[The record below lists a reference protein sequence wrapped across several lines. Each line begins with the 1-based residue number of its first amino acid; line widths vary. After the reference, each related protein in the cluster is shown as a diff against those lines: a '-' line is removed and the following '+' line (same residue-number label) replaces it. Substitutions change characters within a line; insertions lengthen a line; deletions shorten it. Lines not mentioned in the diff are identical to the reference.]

1 MSNRNI
7 QHEWCNWEGLLP
19 SSHYIDNGIYLSE
32 DILQQERSKVF
43 GKVWA
48 FLVHES
54 EIPEPGDYVTTNLGG
69 TPLVVLRDVEGVIR
83 TFLNVCPHRGATLV
97 TAPAGKARGFTC
109 LFHQW
114 SFDTMGKCRAVPNP
128 EGFREIGLGTENFSL
143 REFRTG
149 QKLGLIFT
157 TLDDDAEPLEDYLG
171 GVFDNVDDVMAPY
184 PLEVFHYHRIV
195 IPTNWKLWAATNVE
209 LYHVWLHSLNRATS
223 LKAPHWLER
232 KPLSYSNG
240 HLAFE
245 PVKIAYDKA
254 QLGSRDLILPGLG
267 PNEARLMHVFPDLL
281 VNIRSSSIRLDRV
294 TPLSAGEVMVELRGL
309 GIKGESEVDR
319 NRRISEHN
327 EFWGPMG
334 RNLPEDALAA
344 VLQMRAI
351 RNGNQPHALCARE
364 PGTTPAMSDEPL
376 RHYYRKWSE
385 LMECSSS
392 DSLKPVERLVPEL
405 PSVA

>member
-1 MSNRNI
+1 MSVRNF
-7 QHEWCNWEGLLP
+7 QQEWCNWEGLLP
-19 SSHYIDNGIYLSE
+19 PSHYIDNGIYLSE
-32 DILQQERSKVF
+32 DILQQERSKIF

-69 TPLVVLRDVEGVIR
+69 TPLVVVRDVEGVIR

-97 TAPAGKARGFTC
+97 NSPAGKSRGFTC

-114 SFDTMGKCRAVPNP
+114 SFDTTGKCRAVPNP
-128 EGFREIGLGTENFSL
+128 EGFNDVNLSTGDFAL

-157 TLDDDAEPLEDYLG
+157 TLDDDAGPLEEYLG
-171 GVFDNVDDVMAPY
+171 DIFANVEDVMAPY
-184 PLEVFHYHRIV
+184 ALEVFHFHRIV

-209 LYHVWLHSLNRATS
+209 LYHVWLHSLNRASS

-232 KPLSYSNG
+232 KPLSYPNG

-245 PVKIAYDKA
+245 PVKLAYDKA
-254 QLGSRDLILPGLG
+254 KLGSRDLTLPGLA

-281 VNIRSSSIRLDRV
+281 VNIRSSSIRLDRL
-294 TPLSAGEVMVELRGL
+294 TPLSAGEVMVECRGL

-327 EFWGPMG
+327 EFWGPFG

-344 VLQMRAI
+344 VFQMRAI

-364 PGTTPAMSDEPL
+364 PGTTPALSDEPL
-376 RHYYRKWSE
+376 RHFYRKWSE

-392 DSLKPVERLVPEL
+392 NASKRVAHPESE
-405 PSVA
+405 PAGVV

>member
-1 MSNRNI
+1 MSVRNF
-7 QHEWCNWEGLLP
+7 QQEWCNWEGLLP
-19 SSHYIDNGIYLSE
+19 PSHYIDNGIYLSE
-32 DILQQERSKVF
+32 DILQQERSKIF

-69 TPLVVLRDVEGVIR
+69 TPLVVVRDVEGVIR

-97 TAPAGKARGFTC
+97 NSPAGKSRGFTC

-114 SFDTMGKCRAVPNP
+114 SFDTTGKCRAVPNP
-128 EGFREIGLGTENFSL
+128 EGFNDVNLSTGDFAL

-157 TLDDDAEPLEDYLG
+157 TLDDDAGPLEEYLG
-171 GVFDNVDDVMAPY
+171 DIFANVEDVMAPY
-184 PLEVFHYHRIV
+184 ALEVFHFHRIV

-223 LKAPHWLER
+223 LKAPHWMER
-232 KPLSYSNG
+232 KPLSYPNG

-245 PVKIAYDKA
+245 PVKLAYDKGK
-254 QLGSRDLILPGLG
+254 LGSRDLTLPGLA
-267 PNEARLMHVFPDLL
+267 PNEARLVHVFPDLL
-281 VNIRSSSIRLDRV
+281 VNIRSSSIRLDRL
-294 TPLSAGEVMVELRGL
+294 TPLSAGEVMVECRGL

-327 EFWGPMG
+327 EFWGPFG

-344 VLQMRAI
+344 VFQMRAI

-364 PGTTPAMSDEPL
+364 PGTTPALSDEPL
-376 RHYYRKWSE
+376 RHFYRKWSE

-392 DSLKPVERLVPEL
+392 NASKRVAHPESE
-405 PSVA
+405 PAGVV

>member
-1 MSNRNI
+1 MSVRNF
-7 QHEWCNWEGLLP
+7 QQEWCNWEGLLP
-19 SSHYIDNGIYLSE
+19 PSHYIDNGIYLSE
-32 DILQQERSKVF
+32 DILQQERSKIF

-69 TPLVVLRDVEGVIR
+69 TPLVVVRDVEGVIR

-97 TAPAGKARGFTC
+97 NSPAGKSRGFTC

-114 SFDTMGKCRAVPNP
+114 SFDTTGKCRAVPNP
-128 EGFREIGLGTENFSL
+128 EGFNDVNLSTGDFAL

-157 TLDDDAEPLEDYLG
+157 TLDDDAGPLEEYLG
-171 GVFDNVDDVMAPY
+171 DIFANVEDVMAPY
-184 PLEVFHYHRIV
+184 ALEVFHFHRIV

-209 LYHVWLHSLNRATS
+209 LYHVWLHSLNRASS

-232 KPLSYSNG
+232 KPLSYPNG

-245 PVKIAYDKA
+245 PVKLAYDKA
-254 QLGSRDLILPGLG
+254 KLGSRDLTLPGLA
-267 PNEARLMHVFPDLL
+267 PNEARLVHVFPDLL
-281 VNIRSSSIRLDRV
+281 VNIRSSSIRLDRL
-294 TPLSAGEVMVELRGL
+294 TPLSAGEVMVECRGL

-327 EFWGPMG
+327 EFWGPFG

-344 VLQMRAI
+344 VFQMRAI

-364 PGTTPAMSDEPL
+364 PGTTPALSDEPL
-376 RHYYRKWSE
+376 RHFYRKWSE

-392 DSLKPVERLVPEL
+392 NASKRVAHPESE
-405 PSVA
+405 PAGVV